1 MKSHIF
7 LRELGWSLATTLPVN
22 DKGPIYMDPTQLCV
36 ILKENKKKL
45 LVNSKP
51 AGQCFF
57 PGMHAF
63 DKKVVLPAAYSIIL
77 KLYVKLQ
84 NHTTATH
91 SINLN

>member
-1 MKSHIF
+1 
-7 LRELGWSLATTLPVN
+7 
-22 DKGPIYMDPTQLCV
+22 MDPTQHCV
-36 ILKENKKKL
+36 ILKENKKL

-57 PGMHAF
+57 PGMHAY

-77 KLYVKLQ
+77 KLYVKLH

-91 SINLN
+91 SINLH